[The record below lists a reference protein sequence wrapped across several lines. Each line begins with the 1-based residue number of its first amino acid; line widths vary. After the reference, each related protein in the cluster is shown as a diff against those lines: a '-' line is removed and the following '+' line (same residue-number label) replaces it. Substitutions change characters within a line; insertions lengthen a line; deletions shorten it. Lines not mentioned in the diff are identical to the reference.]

1 MQSFY
6 CTSILQ
12 VTCNCRNFL
21 FSFSYSLISREQI
34 VGREWIE
41 RQAFLLSIQD
51 YDDDSSDKDY
61 KPEQDETILLIN
73 DQLFSSDEW
82 VEELNLS
89 DILEGIL
96 NDSPSPKLTSV
107 NSNNYTCTTDKGALN
122 IDQVDSLLKIVDMK
136 IDGDKSASD
145 KYRPDDEEES
155 DADAEK
161 TDESARIETGL
172 KTGDF

>member
-1 MQSFY
+1 M
-6 CTSILQ
+6 I
-12 VTCNCRNFL
+12 
-21 FSFSYSLISREQI
+21 
-34 VGREWIE
+34 
-41 RQAFLLSIQD
+41 
-51 YDDDSSDKDY
+51 KDR
-61 KPEQDETILLIN
+61 
-73 DQLFSSDEW
+73 LFSSDES

-107 NSNNYTCTTDKGALN
+107 NSNNYTCTTDKCALN

-136 IDGDKSASD
+136 IDGDKSASH